1 MGNGSSSEEIRGLG
15 SQNFLSKVSVKSSSK
30 SDIDAFL
37 TEGRVDNVQIAYVT
51 KKQVGNTF
59 FFFFAVVASVCVFS
73 PQRITQKLQ
82 PIPVP
87 PRRCVATVLLSSCR
101 GSSVRASVAR
111 AVKCRS
117 GTSRVARLLS

>member
-1 MGNGSSSEEIRGLG
+1 MGNASSSEEIRGLG

-59 FFFFAVVASVCVFS
+59 FFFFCCGFCLCIFS
-73 PQRITQKLQ
+73 LTYH
-82 PIPVP
+82 
-87 PRRCVATVLLSSCR
+87 T
-101 GSSVRASVAR
+101 
-111 AVKCRS
+111 
-117 GTSRVARLLS
+117 